1 MHHIEFHSL
10 FAAFKYSSRLRASKL
25 TSITDVIRSTQASI
39 SGYLSF
45 RPRKPSTR
53 TGSNTRIRH
62 IDLLT
67 TSVFFWGFVYSR
79 IILSGFPSVRNVN
92 WLLVSDCLRFLI
104 VRGFAVDWLWCNR
117 WQRCHTKTCFQ
128 KDMLMSW
135 CSRLRIF
142 SLIFS
147 HLSGHKHESPVVYI
161 GLTSDNSSQNATS
174 LIILVTILNIA

>member
-1 MHHIEFHSL
+1 MRGVFIYYWCVMNSRVSGANIEFHSL

-67 TSVFFWGFVYSR
+67 TSVFFWVFVYSR

-104 VRGFAVDWLWCNR
+104 VRGFAVYWLWCNR
-117 WQRCHTKTCFQ
+117 WRSCHTKPHFQ
-128 KDMLMSW
+128 KDWHAAVLMF
-135 CSRLRIF
+135 CRPNANIC
-142 SLIFS
+142 
-147 HLSGHKHESPVVYI
+147 HL
-161 GLTSDNSSQNATS
+161 T
-174 LIILVTILNIA
+174 IILQWWF